1 MRKAN
6 EISIER
12 LHEVFLISPDTGF
25 VIWRSSPAK
34 CVKIGSLVGVKRP
47 TGHLFVQIDGKAIAL
62 HRIVWA
68 MHYGSWPDGM
78 IDHINRNPEDN
89 RICNL
94 RTASKSQN
102 AANIDKPYT
111 NNKTGY
117 KGVSFCKQ
125 TNKYRAS
132 ISFERKWHHLGLFE
146 TPELAH
152 SAYILASSK
161 YNGEY
166 SPFN

>member
-6 EISIER
+6 EIPVER
-12 LHEVFLISPDTGF
+12 LREVFSMSPETGF
-25 VIWRSSPAK
+25 VTWRSSPAK
-34 CVKIGSLVGVKRP
+34 CVKIGSIVGVKRP

-62 HRIVWA
+62 HRVVWA

-78 IDHINRNPEDN
+78 IDHINRDPKDN
-89 RICNL
+89 SIGNL
-94 RTASKSQN
+94 RIASKSQN
-102 AANIDKPYT
+102 AANIDKLHV

-117 KGVSFCKQ
+117 KGVSFHKQ

-132 ISFERKWHHLGLFE
+132 ISFNGDWHHLGLFE
-146 TPELAH
+146 TPELAYN
-152 SAYILASSK
+152 AYVLASSK